1 MDPLSVPMKYKYN
14 TRIGNW
20 NEEQQLEEHKFN
32 EFIKNAWL
40 FKKKRGKC
48 TWIFKNWK
56 KISGSNDGYLHY
68 NSIIMLQNHK
78 TKGYLCN
85 INNFN

>member
-40 FKKKRGKC
+40 FKKKEENALESSK
-48 TWIFKNWK
+48 TEK
-56 KISGSNDGYLHY
+56 KFDHCL
-68 NSIIMLQNHK
+68 
-78 TKGYLCN
+78 
-85 INNFN
+85 